1 MNASEAPHTSRRQA
15 LAEIVLIFA
24 VFLVHGG
31 LQPPAVNET
40 NYLAKAKHY
49 WNPQWCQGDLFL
61 NSADPHVVF
70 YWSCGWWTQWLTL
83 STVAIL
89 GRVLTYLALAWSWR
103 RLSVAVAPAAWWSI
117 LSAALMVVF
126 TSRLHMAGEWIVGGF
141 EAKGFAYALVFL
153 ALEGLVR
160 GRWLRVWPLLGLA
173 TALHVLVGGW
183 SVVAAGIVW
192 LSSRSDLDRLRLRP
206 MLPSLFF
213 AALIAAV
220 GILPTLQ
227 LDSGAAR
234 SIILR
239 AAEIQVYYRLN
250 HHLNP
255 GAFFIQDG
263 IPTLFA
269 WRFVALTFVCLGLWR
284 LPPHSDGQRRCRQF
298 VVASLLIA
306 AVGLVIYEVGVE
318 MLPARL
324 ETAWLLRFYW
334 FRLADAMVPVG
345 AALAIV
351 GYLMQLRVR
360 NQALATAALA
370 LTMCV
375 GGLPLVWETY
385 ERTTVDIPWGDRR
398 LAPTAS
404 RYADWLDICE
414 KAAQTRPGSLFLPPS
429 GSQTFKWYAQRP
441 EVATWKEMPQDAASI
456 VQWWS
461 RLVDIHGSPG
471 QWQPPTH
478 LTAEQ
483 LRALGRTYGA
493 AYLLGPNDARI
504 DLFCVY
510 RNNSFAIYELG
521 PPRQ

>member
-1 MNASEAPHTSRRQA
+1 MKTSAFPHASRRQA
-15 LAEIVLIFA
+15 LAEVVLIFA

-61 NSADPHVVF
+61 NSADPHAVF
-70 YWSCGWWTQWLTL
+70 YWTCGWWTLWFPL
-83 STVAIL
+83 STVAIV

-103 RLSVAVAPAAWWSI
+103 RLSVAVVPAAWWSV
-117 LSAALMVVF
+117 LAAALMIVF
-126 TSRLHMAGEWIVGGF
+126 TSRVHMAGEWIVGGF
-141 EAKGFAYALVFL
+141 EAKGFAYALAFL
-153 ALEGLVR
+153 AMEGIVR
-160 GRWLRVWPLLGLA
+160 SRWLRVWPLLGLA

-183 SVVAAGIVW
+183 SIVAAGIVW
-192 LSSRSDLDRLRLRP
+192 LSSRDDPERPTLRP

-213 AALIAAV
+213 GALIAAA
-220 GILPTLQ
+220 GIIPTLQ
-227 LDSGAAR
+227 LDYGTDR

-239 AAEIQVYYRLN
+239 AAEIQVFHRLN

-255 GAFFIQDG
+255 GAFFVQDG

-269 WRFVALTFVCLGLWR
+269 WRFVALTVVCLGLWR
-284 LPPHSDGQRRCRQF
+284 LQPTSDSQRRCRQF
-298 VVASLLIA
+298 VAASLLIA
-306 AVGLVIYEVGVE
+306 AVGLVICEVGVG
-318 MLPARL
+318 MLHARG
-324 ETAWLLRFYW
+324 ETAWLLRLYW

-351 GYLMQLRVR
+351 GYLAGLRLR
-360 NQALATAALA
+360 RPALATTALA
-370 LTMCV
+370 LALCV
-375 GGLPLVWETY
+375 GGIPLVWETY
-385 ERTTVDIPWGDRR
+385 ERATLGIPWGDRR
-398 LAPTAS
+398 LTPTAK
-404 RYADWLDICE
+404 RYGDWLDICE
-414 KAAQTRPGSLFLPPS
+414 KAGKTRPGSVFLTPS
-429 GSQTFKWYAQRP
+429 GSQTFKWYAERP

-461 RLVDIHGSPG
+461 RLVAIHGSPG
-471 QWQPPTH
+471 QWQSPTL

-483 LRALGRTYGA
+483 LRALGRA
-493 AYLLGPNDARI
+493 HRADYLLGPNDARI

-521 PPRQ
+521 PPRR